1 MPFPDAFMKEVEV
14 AFSQLDFCMAFNKLV
29 PRVLPEELD
38 LLDEYCVDELDKL
51 LSRYDGEKFDIYN
64 VDESHENADLNSVVQ
79 HMPKTLKMCKKSW
92 SCLTQK
98 ASRCAADHKS
108 KTTFFIFHFL

>member
-29 PRVLPEELD
+29 PRVLPKELD

-51 LSRYDGEKFDIYN
+51 LSLMMVKNLVFIMLMN
-64 VDESHENADLNSVVQ
+64 
-79 HMPKTLKMCKKSW
+79 HMKM
-92 SCLTQK
+92 L
-98 ASRCAADHKS
+98 
-108 KTTFFIFHFL
+108 I